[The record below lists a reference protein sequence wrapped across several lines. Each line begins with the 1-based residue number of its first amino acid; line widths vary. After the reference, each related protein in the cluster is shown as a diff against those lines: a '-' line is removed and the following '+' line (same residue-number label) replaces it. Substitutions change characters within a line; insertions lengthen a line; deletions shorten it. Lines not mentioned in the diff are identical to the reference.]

1 MTQEHS
7 LGRQSD
13 TFRRSN
19 DIGNS
24 RWIMNRNDIARELG
38 ISASR
43 VSTLIDS
50 GAITT
55 KIEIVDPVAVQ
66 AAKPGKVG
74 RPKRHAGLIRVEM
87 FISPGSVPIENGALF
102 DGLKKNIEAIPGWRV
117 VEGSATLIV

>member
-1 MTQEHS
+1 
-7 LGRQSD
+7 
-13 TFRRSN
+13 
-19 DIGNS
+19 
-24 RWIMNRNDIARELG
+24 MNRNDIARELG

-43 VSTLIDS
+43 VSALIDS

-55 KIEIVDPVAVQ
+55 KLEIVDPVAVQ

-87 FISPGSVPIENGALF
+87 FISPGSVIENDALF